1 MNMTHADLCKIAIRW
16 LTRQKCSVVISE
28 IVSAA
33 WEQPDAIGWKGGWST
48 LVECKA
54 TRADFLRQ
62 ASKHTTANGIG
73 AGSKRYFLC
82 PPVVIDSTELQG
94 TDYGLLYVTDDG
106 RVKVI
111 REAGHRSDANL
122 RREVDMLVS
131 ALRRV
136 RTREFLTIVQE

>member
-1 MNMTHADLCKIAIRW
+1 M
-16 LTRQKCSVVISE
+16 SE

-54 TRADFLRQ
+54 TRADFLKQ
-62 ASKHTTANGIG
+62 AHKHTTANGTG
-73 AGSKRYFLC
+73 AGTKRFFLC
-82 PPVVIDSTELQG
+82 PPAVIDSTELQG
-94 TDYGLLYVTDDG
+94 TDYGLLYLMEDG
-106 RVKVI
+106 RIKVI
-111 REAGHRSDANL
+111 REALHRNEVEL

-136 RTREFLTIVQE
+136 RTREFITIVTEAPDATNR